1 MKAKRSLRSRR
12 PLEVL
17 RVREAA
23 VGLLLLANSPSL
35 VLKEKEKPFNAAS
48 SVIAC
53 SDYDV
58 RRQKDVVDEGIS
70 VLDADGLTARFPMI
84 RKGGCQ
90 LVYHRRKNRRC
101 GQVPI
106 VDDDPDAG

>member
-17 RVREAA
+17 RVYEVAA
-23 VGLLLLANSPSL
+23 GLLLLANSPSL
-35 VLKEKEKPFNAAS
+35 VFDEEEKPFNAAFL
-48 SVIAC
+48 VVVG
-53 SDYDV
+53 SDCDV
-58 RRQKDVVDEGIS
+58 RRQKGVVDEGIS
-70 VLDADGLTARFPMI
+70 VLDADVLTARFPMV

-90 LVYHRRKNRRC
+90 LVYQRRKNRRC
-101 GQVPI
+101 EQVPI